1 MVKAVVVRAAGT
13 NCDYET
19 MHCLKLA
26 GFKPELVHVN
36 EFIKKKRKLPEF
48 SMLVVPGGFSFGDYM
63 GSGKVFANKFSLR
76 MNRDIADF
84 IARGNLVL
92 GICNGFQVLV
102 KAGILPGFENNYNKQ
117 LTTLTFNN
125 SGRFQDEWVR
135 LNTVKKNN
143 CVFAE
148 GIESIACPINHGEGK
163 FIPESRDVLKKLY
176 ANGQVVFK
184 YEKNP
189 NGSTDDIAGISD
201 QTGRVLGLM
210 PHPEKHFTSQN
221 SPLSTRLDLKEEGE
235 GLQIFRNAF
244 GYLKK

>member
-19 MHCLKLA
+19 MHALKLA

-36 EFIKKKRKLPEF
+36 EFIQKKKKLSEF
-48 SMLVVPGGFSFGDYM
+48 SLLVVPGGFSFGDYM
-63 GSGKVFANKFSLR
+63 GSGKVFANKLSLK
-76 MNRDIADF
+76 MNRELTDF
-84 IARGNLVL
+84 IVKGNLVL

-102 KAGILPGFENNYNKQ
+102 KAGILPGFGNVYNKQ

-125 SGRFQDEWVR
+125 SGRFQDEWIR

-143 CVFAE
+143 CVFAK
-148 GIESIACPINHGEGK
+148 GIESFACPINHGEGK
-163 FIPESRDVLKKLY
+163 FIPQSKDILKKLY

-184 YEKNP
+184 YENNP
-189 NGSTDDIAGISD
+189 NGSTDDIAGICD
-201 QTGRVLGLM
+201 ETGRVLGLM
-210 PHPEKHFTSQN
+210 PHPEKHLSSQN
-221 SPLSTRLDLKEEGE
+221 SPLSTRLDLEEEGE
-235 GLQIFRNAF
+235 GLQLFRNAF